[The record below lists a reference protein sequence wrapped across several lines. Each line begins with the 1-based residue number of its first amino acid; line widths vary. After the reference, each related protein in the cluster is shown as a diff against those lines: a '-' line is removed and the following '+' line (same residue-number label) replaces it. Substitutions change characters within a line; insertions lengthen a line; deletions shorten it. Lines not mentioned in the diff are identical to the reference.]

1 MSRVDKYR
9 LDRGR
14 VGWLLA
20 GLSRRAWIK
29 DLFHSEESLLKP
41 QDSVHVSELNED
53 RRGLFVKF
61 VGNTNFGRTPKFL
74 NDKIKIEKDLNK
86 TEA

>member
-1 MSRVDKYR
+1 MAFS
-9 LDRGR
+9 
-14 VGWLLA
+14 WQA
-20 GLSRRAWIK
+20 LSRRARIK

-41 QDSVHVSELNED
+41 QNSVHVSELNED